1 MGNIVDWNTIK
12 IFILQCFGIQI
23 EHNIIYSWEMVLQ
36 FKQSKA
42 MEDTIQIK
50 VARFILA
57 QRLKKKYLKP
67 SYSPLYGCVIRL

>member
-50 VARFILA
+50 VSGFILA
-57 QRLKKKYLKP
+57 KRLKKYIWNP
-67 SYSPLYGCVIRL
+67 PTAPCMVV